1 MSMGG
6 GNPELQELSQQLQE
20 LDAQQE
26 ALETEIEALETEQ
39 AEITEA
45 VDALESL
52 ETDSTVQVPV
62 GGGAYVRATV
72 DDIDE
77 VVVNVGGGFAA
88 ELERDDATSTLQT
101 KRNTLSDRIDEVE
114 AEIDELESEIDEVEQ
129 RAQQV
134 QQQAQQQAMQQLQQ
148 QQGNDEQ

>member
-6 GNPELQELSQQLQE
+6 ASPELQELSEQLQQ

-26 ALETEIEALETEQ
+26 ELEAQVERLQDEQ
-39 AEITEA
+39 VEITEA

-52 ETDSTVQVPV
+52 ETGSTVQVPL

-72 DDIDE
+72 EDIDE
-77 VVVNVGGGFAA
+77 VIVDIGGGFAA
-88 ELERDDATSTLQT
+88 EQEQEGATETLQT
-101 KRNTLSDRIDEVE
+101 KRNKLSEHIDETE
-114 AEIDELESEIDEVEQ
+114 AEISELESEIDEVEQ

-148 QQGNDEQ
+148 GNEEQ